1 MIKTLINRWV
11 GICVLLFFVM
21 PGFAQ
26 EHPAEHPSEHP
37 SKVTS
42 TPITKDNLAEA
53 VVQYV
58 KSESNR
64 NMKFIVEDPETGKNL
79 ELVLLKVHKDRLSA
93 VGDDL
98 YFACADFK
106 ANDDKVYDLDVFM
119 NGKSAEE
126 LSFSEFLVHKEEGKE
141 RYGWQE
147 EKGVWKRVQFEPE
160 EPAVTLDPEEAE
172 D

>member
-1 MIKTLINRWV
+1 
-11 GICVLLFFVM
+11 
-21 PGFAQ
+21 
-26 EHPAEHPSEHP
+26 
-37 SKVTS
+37 
-42 TPITKDNLAEA
+42 
-53 VVQYV
+53 
-58 KSESNR
+58 
-64 NMKFIVEDPETGKNL
+64 MKFIVEDPETGKNL

-147 EKGVWKRVQFEPE
+147 EKGVWKRVQLEPE
-160 EPAVTLDPEEAE
+160 EPAVTIEPEEAE